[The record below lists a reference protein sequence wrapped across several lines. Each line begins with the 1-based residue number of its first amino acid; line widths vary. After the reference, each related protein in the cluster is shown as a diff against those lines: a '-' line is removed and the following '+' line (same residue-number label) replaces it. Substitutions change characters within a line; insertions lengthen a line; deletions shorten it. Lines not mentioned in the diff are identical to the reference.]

1 MASSY
6 KTLQGD
12 TWDSIAYGLWGRE
25 NLMHLLILANQEYA
39 DVLIFPA
46 GTVLVV
52 PDVETSTMAG
62 NLPPWMTE

>member
-25 NLMHLLILANQEYA
+25 NLMHLLILANPEYT

-52 PDVETSTMAG
+52 PDVETSAMAG